1 MPPTLVDIAKAT
13 HTSVSTVSRVLAG
26 GVIANRISKETRER
40 VEAAA
45 RELGYRPNLIARTLR
60 TRRSN
65 TVALLVSDIA
75 NPFFAQM
82 ASLIEHGLHSH
93 GYSLMLCNSGEDM
106 EREAEYLRLL
116 DQKGVDGLIL
126 VPILSDRDRLLQHI
140 SPRLPLVVL
149 DRPIAGISATVSSD
163 QAQAARILCEAL
175 HHRGVR
181 RVALVC
187 GPSHV
192 ITHRTRADMVRGCF
206 TVVAQCEGPSMKETG
221 RRAHDEFAAQLTEP
235 PDAIICTNNALA
247 QGVMEAMTATEA
259 QHDPPVV
266 VGVFDEVPMM
276 HLLPLPIIAS
286 MQDIRLLAE
295 GCVRQLLPLLPG
307 QSAVDGSAPTP
318 EPMIF
323 PARIVMNPAFEAWER
338 AYRTRH
344 PIPVEMGGG

>member
-1 MPPTLVDIAKAT
+1 MPPTLVDIAKVT

-75 NPFFAQM
+75 NPFFARM
-82 ASLIEHGLHSH
+82 ASLIEHGLHGH
-93 GYSLMLCNSGEDM
+93 GYSLMLCNSGEDQ

-126 VPILSDRDRLLQHI
+126 VPIVSDRAHLLKHI
-140 SPRLPLVVL
+140 SEKLPLVIL
-149 DRPIAGISATVSSD
+149 DRPIEGISSTVASD
-163 QAQAARILCEAL
+163 QKQAATILCQAL
-175 HHRGVR
+175 SGRGIR
-181 RVALVC
+181 RVMLVS
-187 GPSHV
+187 GPAHV
-192 ITHRTRADMVRGCF
+192 STHHTRSETVRQCF
-206 TVVAQCEGPSMKETG
+206 DVVAQYEGPSMKETG
-221 RRAHDEFAAQLTEP
+221 RRAHEEFAAQSSEP

-247 QGVMEAMTATEA
+247 QGVMEAMTAAEA
-259 QHDPPVV
+259 QLYPAVI

-276 HLLPLPIIAS
+276 HLLPLPILCS
-286 MQDIRLLAE
+286 MQDIQQLAE
-295 GCVRQLLPLLPG
+295 GCVKQLLPLLPG
-307 QSAVDGSAPTP
+307 QRAETREGHNPPP

-323 PARIVMNPAFEAWER
+323 PSRIVVNPAFEAWDR
-338 AYRTRH
+338 ARSAVPAGARG
-344 PIPVEMGGG
+344 E